1 MSWKVVREDLE
12 EKVEPVISD
21 EMPWHK
27 FWYIKSK
34 NIIVVMSEVNL
45 DVNWKI
51 V

>member
-27 FWYIKSK
+27 
-34 NIIVVMSEVNL
+34 EVL
-45 DVNWKI
+45 I
-51 V
+51 H